1 MSFYPCLLNPWTELK
16 EQHLS
21 AGATASLNRSPC
33 LLLCSFQ
40 SSSLLKISFQPKKG
54 NEKPNLWF
62 HPAKQCTQIKVR
74 SLMCPDWQFFATQS
88 HDAELRVLLY
98 FYLPLQTRGD
108 YTPKQLGQ
116 AELQLPSLLVTPAG
130 NKHTNCQH
138 NREKGRWAAGFI
150 SAACFCSEAARHH
163 LSCTNA
169 ASPQAARGTRPSMGS
184 VLIK

>member
-1 MSFYPCLLNPWTELK
+1 MSFYPCLLNPWKELK

-62 HPAKQCTQIKVR
+62 HPAKQCKQIKVR

-98 FYLPLQTRGD
+98 FYLPLQTQEVTTLQYSWARQNSSCPPCLWLLQETS
-108 YTPKQLGQ
+108 TPTASTTERREGERLDSSQLPASVLKQLAITSAVQ
-116 AELQLPSLLVTPAG
+116 MQPVPRLQGEPG
-130 NKHTNCQH
+130 H
-138 NREKGRWAAGFI
+138 RWDP
-150 SAACFCSEAARHH
+150 C
-163 LSCTNA
+163 
-169 ASPQAARGTRPSMGS
+169 
-184 VLIK
+184 